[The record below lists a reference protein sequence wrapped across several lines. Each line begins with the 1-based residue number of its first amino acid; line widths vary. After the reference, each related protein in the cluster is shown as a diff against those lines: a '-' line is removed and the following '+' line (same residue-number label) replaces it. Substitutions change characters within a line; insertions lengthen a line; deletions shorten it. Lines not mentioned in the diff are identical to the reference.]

1 MTTAEENEMLSVLQA
16 YIKEWGTKPT
26 AVEIAGY
33 ETPEGIH
40 SPYMMSTMMA
50 AQNLRK
56 LHRRGLVARWKTDW
70 GFIYAP
76 SEIA

>member
-56 LHRRGLVARWKTDW
+56 LHRRGLVTRWKTEW

-76 SEIA
+76 SVTA